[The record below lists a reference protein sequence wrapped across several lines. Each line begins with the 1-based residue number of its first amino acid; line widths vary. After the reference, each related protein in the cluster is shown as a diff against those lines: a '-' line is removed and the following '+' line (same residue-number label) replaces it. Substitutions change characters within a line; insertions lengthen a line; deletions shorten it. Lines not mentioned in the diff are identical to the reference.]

1 MNVLSVNYVF
11 FLVIIIFWLTNLL
24 TLSVPDAEYSRNTSH
39 AFNLISKY
47 LFLINQKSCVVVLS
61 LHFLYNL
68 MKFVFKMLAFW
79 TQNIHYSVIVL
90 LYLTVSD
97 PVKWNI
103 EIYERR
109 QKWTYKTHYRCRNI
123 LLLIR
128 KKYQLLLLDWEMC
141 NLFSYFG

>member
-1 MNVLSVNYVF
+1 VLELVACQDYYHGMRNAVILMSFFNREKTLIIILLNDFICYVF
-11 FLVIIIFWLTNLL
+11 FLVMIIFWLTNLL

-97 PVKWNI
+97 PVK
-103 EIYERR
+103 
-109 QKWTYKTHYRCRNI
+109 
-123 LLLIR
+123 
-128 KKYQLLLLDWEMC
+128 
-141 NLFSYFG
+141 